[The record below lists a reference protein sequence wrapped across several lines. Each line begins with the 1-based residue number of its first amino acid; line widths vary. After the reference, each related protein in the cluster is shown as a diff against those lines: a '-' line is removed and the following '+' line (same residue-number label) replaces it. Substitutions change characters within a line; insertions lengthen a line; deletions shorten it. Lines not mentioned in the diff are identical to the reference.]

1 MTGLLDRKELP
12 KSQCS
17 IEIELSSSK
26 NLITL
31 QKMNK
36 ECPICI
42 EKCKLIS
49 CMICNYSAC
58 KTCIR
63 KYILQKESEVGSC
76 MNCNTAYTRAS
87 LVEMLGIT
95 FVKDVFTQH
104 QHKVRI
110 NKQNKLLPTFQ
121 PIAERQIKVEKLE
134 SEMKDLMEQ
143 YNKAIAAKRYEINS
157 LRVKKDTEEKKYIR
171 PCSVESCNG
180 FLNTSWKCGICDII
194 TCKDCFIPI
203 TNTEE
208 EHVCEAGAKETATLI
223 KKDTKCCPKCGNGI
237 YKTEGCFGENT
248 EILLWNGNIKMI
260 QDIQIGDILIGDD
273 GNKRTVLKT
282 FNGEDDLYKIKQ
294 KNGIDYIVNSKHQL
308 VLKYTGNNNII
319 KKSDNKYIIYTIN
332 KETFKR
338 TKIYSSS
345 YDDALLKINELD
357 KYYKIKTEDFNNLG
371 KSIKKEL
378 CGFKSNNLINWE
390 YKPVDIDPYL
400 FGVWIGDGDKNGNGF
415 AINPEKDIEI
425 LEYLYEWC
433 EKNNCEL
440 THNEAYRFKIRR
452 RVLKGI
458 PAIGHGSC
466 SNTCKGCIDLM
477 RISPDT
483 KSIICN
489 KPNIPYNSSFKREKS
504 HPFINSLKK
513 YNLINNKYIPQD
525 FIVNSEEIRLNVLA
539 GIIDT
544 DGWVGN
550 DGKRIVIVQSN
561 YDIVKNVE
569 LIARSLG
576 YYVSVTSRE
585 RKDEVIFNK
594 LPKDYKKIY
603 KINISGN
610 NINKIPTKINR
621 KICKS
626 SIYNKDIYKTQ
637 IVVESIGKGK
647 YYGFELDGNHLF
659 LLPDMT
665 VQKNCDQMYCTICHT
680 AFSWR
685 TGQIETGRVHN
696 PHYYQHLRAMA
707 AGGEIRRE
715 AGDELPVCNGCQE
728 NITERFTSYPYTIIS
743 IVSLL
748 KDKVKQPSNII
759 KILDGYTDLV
769 RYYYHI
775 DSVRL
780 TMEQKINS
788 IDRELETISIGYLR
802 NKLDKTYYVKI
813 VRTSHKKREVL
824 DERIMIIIT
833 LRDVIKSIIVYIF
846 NNNISVLY
854 EASRNIKTHYPLITT
869 NKGSATIV
877 NTYIDILDDAD
888 KSLKDTYIQKQ
899 KEISQ
904 ILNYCIA
911 EDEKIA
917 KVYSI
922 SSKLDIQYKTYYK
935 FLIKELE

>member
-1 MTGLLDRKELP
+1 MTGLLDVKELP

-17 IEIELSSSK
+17 IETELSSSK
-26 NLITL
+26 NLISL

-121 PIAERQIKVEKLE
+121 PIAERQIMVEKLE

-143 YNKAIAAKRYEINS
+143 YNKAIVAKRYEINS

-180 FLNTSWKCGICDII
+180 FLNTAWKCGICDII

-237 YKTEGCFGENT
+237 YKTEGC
-248 EILLWNGNIKMI
+248 
-260 QDIQIGDILIGDD
+260 
-273 GNKRTVLKT
+273 
-282 FNGEDDLYKIKQ
+282 
-294 KNGIDYIVNSKHQL
+294 
-308 VLKYTGNNNII
+308 
-319 KKSDNKYIIYTIN
+319 
-332 KETFKR
+332 
-338 TKIYSSS
+338 
-345 YDDALLKINELD
+345 
-357 KYYKIKTEDFNNLG
+357 
-371 KSIKKEL
+371 
-378 CGFKSNNLINWE
+378 
-390 YKPVDIDPYL
+390 
-400 FGVWIGDGDKNGNGF
+400 
-415 AINPEKDIEI
+415 
-425 LEYLYEWC
+425 
-433 EKNNCEL
+433 
-440 THNEAYRFKIRR
+440 
-452 RVLKGI
+452 
-458 PAIGHGSC
+458 
-466 SNTCKGCIDLM
+466 
-477 RISPDT
+477 
-483 KSIICN
+483 
-489 KPNIPYNSSFKREKS
+489 
-504 HPFINSLKK
+504 
-513 YNLINNKYIPQD
+513 
-525 FIVNSEEIRLNVLA
+525 
-539 GIIDT
+539 
-544 DGWVGN
+544 
-550 DGKRIVIVQSN
+550 
-561 YDIVKNVE
+561 
-569 LIARSLG
+569 
-576 YYVSVTSRE
+576 
-585 RKDEVIFNK
+585 
-594 LPKDYKKIY
+594 
-603 KINISGN
+603 
-610 NINKIPTKINR
+610 
-621 KICKS
+621 
-626 SIYNKDIYKTQ
+626 
-637 IVVESIGKGK
+637 
-647 YYGFELDGNHLF
+647 
-659 LLPDMT
+659 
-665 VQKNCDQMYCTICHT
+665 DQMYCTICHT

-715 AGDELPVCNGCQE
+715 EGDELPVCDGCQE

-743 IVSLL
+743 IATLF
-748 KDKVKQPSNII
+748 KDKVKQPSNIL
-759 KILDGYTDLV
+759 KILDGYIDLV

-775 DSVRL
+775 DSTRQN
-780 TMEQKINS
+780 MEQKINS

-802 NKLDKTYYVKI
+802 NKLDKTYYEKTVK
-813 VRTSHKKREVL
+813 TSQKKREVL

-833 LRDVIKSIIVYIF
+833 LRDVIKSIIVYMF

-854 EASRNIKTHYPLITT
+854 EASRNIKTHYPLAHT
-869 NKGSATIV
+869 NKDSANIIK
-877 NTYIDILDDAD
+877 TYIDILNDAD
-888 KSLKDTYIQKQ
+888 KSFKDTYIQKQ

-922 SSKLDIQYKTYYK
+922 SSKLDINYKTYYK
-935 FLIKELE
+935 FLIKGLE